1 MLKFLSGISLG
12 FGIGLLIAPARGTE
26 TRRKLAEEA
35 RHIAT
40 APQRKMN
47 EVLDAVPDKAAEL
60 ASDAARKAAQ
70 QAVDNVREKTGLRE
84 TGS

>member
-12 FGIGLLIAPARGTE
+12 FGIGLLIAPARGAE
-26 TRRKLAEEA
+26 TRRKLADEA
-35 RHIAT
+35 GNIVR
-40 APQRKMN
+40 APERKLN